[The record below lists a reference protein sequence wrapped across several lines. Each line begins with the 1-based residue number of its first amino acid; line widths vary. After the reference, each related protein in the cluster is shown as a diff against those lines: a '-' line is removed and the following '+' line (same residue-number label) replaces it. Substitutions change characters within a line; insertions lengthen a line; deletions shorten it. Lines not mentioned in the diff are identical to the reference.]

1 MKRVLITGGT
11 RGIGKSLVEA
21 FANSGYQVA
30 FCYENSTAEA
40 EELFQKFKSKTDILP
55 IRCNLGDPASISKLA
70 ALVDEKFGG
79 VDVLI
84 NNAGVSSYSLFQDV
98 SVDEYDRVMNVNF
111 KSMYFLTQRFVAAM
125 IRNRSGKIINLSSV
139 WGQTGASCEVLYS
152 ASKAAVIGFTK
163 ALAKELAPSGIM
175 VNCIAPGVVDTD
187 MMSKFSDDEKMEICN
202 EIPTQRFATTDEI
215 AKIALFLA
223 NSDLP
228 SLTGQIIPVNGGFYC

>member
-30 FCYENSTAEA
+30 FCYENSTVEA
-40 EELFQKFKSKTDILP
+40 EELFQKFKCKTDILP
-55 IRCNLGDPASISKLA
+55 IRCDLGDPVSISKLA
-70 ALVDEKFGG
+70 TLVDEKFGG